1 MWCAWLSCWDPL
13 DKPDRGRAGALAEGT
28 DGILPLEPFVEADA
42 DRPALVALSRLAI
55 APTGWCLFSV
65 PDRGRA
71 TAPTGCVDALLLSA
85 ALVGAVVGREWF
97 MV

>member
-1 MWCAWLSCWDPL
+1 VWLSCWDLLGEPGC
-13 DKPDRGRAGALAEGT
+13 GRSDAPVEVT